1 MLIYESSPMV
11 KNYLN
16 DTNLFQPYL
25 AATSRFLEGG
35 R

>member
-25 AATSRFLEGG
+25 AVTSRFPEGG